1 MLDPFDSCRFCE
13 WLQALFTSSLPC
25 LTPVIMVLTCYTNI
39 FLQHLLC
46 PALSL
51 WPRRSSP
58 QIICPQIICY
68 ICQLCLMAT
77 VDLLSKGDTQKGWEK
92 VTGTSVMDVLKWRTG
107 GAQVS
112 TDVLSVMLSRCLS
125 LVWCSSVTI
134 FHFFHLAHAA
144 SKTRILFLWM
154 PNVETHM
161 SVDSPQYHCRV
172 QFVSELLSSGW
183 TMEYYHHYAW
193 PEQICTSVWHSWG
206 QG

>member
-1 MLDPFDSCRFCE
+1 MLFGIFGCVGQCRPQVWTLVLHVSVVGFCNDCVMWFLMVDPFDSCRFCE

-92 VTGTSVMDVLKWRTG
+92 VTATSVMDVLKWHTG
-107 GAQVS
+107 DYRVLVQDAEPMVVPW
-112 TDVLSVMLSRCLS
+112 TDSCDKF
-125 LVWCSSVTI
+125 WTC
-134 FHFFHLAHAA
+134 FFPVPA
-144 SKTRILFLWM
+144 TLWRM
-154 PNVETHM
+154 TNMIRLEIN
-161 SVDSPQYHCRV
+161 DSWNK
-172 QFVSELLSSGW
+172 LW
-183 TMEYYHHYAW
+183 
-193 PEQICTSVWHSWG
+193 QIH
-206 QG
+206 